1 MKRAGLLWLSGVATV
16 AAIAA
21 GCSKP
26 EPTTAKASEP
36 PARGAAVGTAGAGKN
51 DTKSDENFV
60 HDVALINLTEIE
72 LSRIALSK
80 ATGADVRVFAQKLI
94 EDHTAAGDKL
104 KSAVSGSDSNWPA
117 QLDDKSK
124 RTADDLAKKQGTDF
138 DLDYVKAM
146 VDGHQDLTATLES
159 RLDLQTLADWKAAAA
174 GRAQNKALPDPKSE
188 MPDVHIRP
196 EKSDNEITM
205 RINQWAADTYPVAQK
220 HLDTARMLKEPTKK
234 RSTN

>member
-1 MKRAGLLWLSGVATV
+1 MKRTGLLWLSVVA
-16 AAIAA
+16 ILAA
-21 GCSKP
+21 GCSKS
-26 EPTTAKASEP
+26 EPTTAKASES
-36 PARGAAVGTAGAGKN
+36 PARGAAVSTTGAGRHDK
-51 DTKSDENFV
+51 KSDENFV
-60 HDVALINLTEIE
+60 HDVAIMNLAELE
-72 LSRIALSK
+72 LSRMALTK
-80 ATGADVRVFAQKLI
+80 ASPDVKVFAQKLI

-104 KSAVSGSDSNWPA
+104 KSAVSGSDANWPT

-124 RTADDLAKKQGTDF
+124 RTADDLAKKQGSDF

-174 GRAQNKALPDPKSE
+174 GRAQSKALPDPKSE
-188 MPDVHIRP
+188 MPDVQIRP
-196 EKSDNEITM
+196 EKSDKEITM